1 MKGMFNIK
9 RRKTILTFILFLSI
23 FFYWLN
29 SFFFEN
35 EKKQIDGY
43 RVKIS
48 VIDSGYKS
56 YDNRIK
62 NIKGYSFISN
72 ENENYED
79 SSGHGTKVTNLID
92 GMNSNIEFFIAKVLD
107 EYSNGTEEDVI
118 SAIEWSIKQDVDII
132 NMSISSY
139 KRSSDL
145 KNVIDQ
151 AVGEGIIIVAPVG
164 NEFELKKGISYPAK
178 YSNVSAI
185 GSVNSELKHADFSN
199 IGSELDFVTKGE
211 DIEVT
216 TMYGL
221 KEKNSGTSL
230 SAAQVTG
237 IISNILRY
245 NSDLTFEEIYRILEK
260 RSIPKENKNIYGR
273 GILEIEENN

>member
-178 YSNVSAI
+178 YSNVLAI

>member
-1 MKGMFNIK
+1 MFNIK
-9 RRKTILTFILFLSI
+9 RRKTIRTFILFLSI

-29 SFFFEN
+29 SFFFDNEN
-35 EKKQIDGY
+35 KQIDGY

-48 VIDSGYKS
+48 IIDSGYKS
-56 YDNRIK
+56 YDNTIK
-62 NIKGYSFISN
+62 NIKGYSFIS
-72 ENENYED
+72 EGNENYED

-139 KRSSDL
+139 KKSSDL
-145 KNVIDQ
+145 KDVIDK
-151 AVGEGIIIVAPVG
+151 AIREGIIIVAPVG
-164 NEFELKKGISYPAK
+164 NEFDLKKGISYPAK
-178 YSNVSAI
+178 YSNVLAI

-211 DIEVT
+211 DIEVI

-245 NSDLTFEEIYRILEK
+245 DSDLTFEEIYRILEK
-260 RSIPKENKNIYGR
+260 RSIPKENKNIYGH